1 MKMNNPWEKLYP
13 DDARRVDTGGKYD
26 FFWIMIEPNMP
37 GLMLKLPA
45 LPTKIPRLPKLKSLL
60 ITFRSVAGGAALVVG
75 LKENSQLELFETL
88 CRDVVTAGEAAD
100 DREDALSRSIMRT
113 MRWHH
118 LLRGGRPQGLSVEEQ
133 RGLIGELE
141 FLRKLILGLGPETA
155 IESWV
160 GPMGA
165 SKDFELIG
173 SCIEVKARRAA
184 SKPFV
189 SISSADQLADVE
201 GHRLFLRVSSVSSA
215 ILPEGNDLHDHVR
228 MTAELLEGYSEA
240 YYAWEEALYATGY
253 DPINE
258 YDNRRWLLEQ
268 AINFE
273 IVEGF
278 PRIKPPLLNGIEGL
292 RYSVSLEACAPFELQ
307 KDLIENI
314 RDGFVQ

>member
-1 MKMNNPWEKLYP
+1 MKMNNPWDKLNS
-13 DDARRVDTGGKYD
+13 DDARRVDTQGKYD
-26 FFWIMIEPNMP
+26 FFWIMIEPKMP
-37 GLMLKLPA
+37 GLMLKLPT
-45 LPTKIPRLPKLKSLL
+45 LPSKTPRLPKLKNL
-60 ITFRSVAGGAALVVG
+60 IISFRSIAGGAALVLG
-75 LKENSQLELFETL
+75 LKEHSQLELFETL
-88 CRDVVTAGEAAD
+88 CRDVVAAGEAAE

-118 LLRGGRPQGLSVEEQ
+118 LLRGGRTQGLSVEEQ

-155 IESWV
+155 VESWL
-160 GPMGA
+160 GPTGA

-189 SISSADQLADVE
+189 FISSADQLADVD

-215 ILPEGNDLHDHVR
+215 ILPEGQDLHDHVR
-228 MTAELLEGYSEA
+228 MTAELLEGNSEA

-253 DPINE
+253 DPLNK
-258 YDNRRWLLEQ
+258 YDDRRWLLEP

-278 PRIKPPLLNGIEGL
+278 PRIIPPLLNGVEGL
-292 RYSVSLEACAPFELQ
+292 RYSVSLEACASFEFHE
-307 KDLIENI
+307 DLIENI
-314 RDGFVQ
+314 KVGLV

>member
-1 MKMNNPWEKLYP
+1 MKMNNPWDQLNS
-13 DDARRVDTGGKYD
+13 DDARRVDTQGKYD
-26 FFWIMIEPNMP
+26 FFWIMIEPKMP
-37 GLMLKLPA
+37 GLMLKLSN
-45 LPTKIPRLPKLKSLL
+45 LPSKTPRLPKLKNLVIS
-60 ITFRSVAGGAALVVG
+60 FRSIAGGAALVLG
-75 LKENSQLELFETL
+75 LKEHSQLELFETL
-88 CRDVVTAGEAAD
+88 CRDVVAAGEAAE

-118 LLRGGRPQGLSVEEQ
+118 LLRGGRTQGLSVEEQ

-155 IESWV
+155 VESWV
-160 GPMGA
+160 GPTGA

-189 SISSADQLADVE
+189 FISSADQLADVD

-215 ILPEGNDLHDHVR
+215 ILPEGQDLHDHVR
-228 MTAELLEGYSEA
+228 MTAELLEGNSEA
-240 YYAWEEALYATGY
+240 HYAWEEALYATGY
-253 DPINE
+253 DLLNK
-258 YDNRRWLLEQ
+258 YDDRRWLLEP

-278 PRIKPPLLNGIEGL
+278 PRIIPPLLNGVEGL
-292 RYSVSLEACAPFELQ
+292 RYSVSLEACAPFEFHE
-307 KDLIENI
+307 DLIENI
-314 RDGFVQ
+314 KVGLV